1 MWNYVTQALTAL
13 VSFAFM
19 VLFMT
24 AAVKRGVSV
33 QFSMLVLSLVLTVSF
48 AAWSA
53 GDWGMWPVWK
63 SAVPLLLAAG
73 ACSVLGNWAMFL
85 ATSSSANAGCAG
97 HHRLPIRPGVAALL
111 VVSGGRDALAATG
124 WHRHLHPGRAHY
136 QLAGRPGG
144 EGMTA
149 KIRRCGVR
157 CGARP
162 W

>member
-53 GDWGMWPVWK
+53 GEWGMWPVWK
-63 SAVPLLLAAG
+63 SAVPLLVAAG

-85 ATSSSANAGCAG
+85 ATSSSANAGY
-97 HHRLPIRPGVAALL
+97 
-111 VVSGGRDALAATG
+111 ALAIIGCQSALVLLLS
-124 WHRHLHPGRAHY
+124 WWFL
-136 QLAGRPGG
+136 GG
-144 EGMTA
+144 EMHWLRLVGIATC
-149 KIRRCGVR
+149 ILGVVIISWPVAPAVK
-157 CGARP
+157 G
-162 W
+162 